1 MINILRYI
9 NFNRQSVAANVL
21 SLVVGLT
28 CCLLIAIWAVPE
40 VQTDRCFAKLDRIS
54 IASGQQGATT
64 FFGAPPAVAPF
75 AMGGCPQVEQ
85 AARVTVGQRTL
96 RVSRGAFG
104 IVSMMSDPELFGI
117 FDFSFVAGVPF
128 GAADVDRC
136 VVSRSTAE
144 RLFGTADAVD
154 SLLTVGERTF
164 RVCGVFEDL
173 PRNVTLMRNRNL
185 SGIAVLVPLASS
197 DRHAEL
203 DELWYD
209 NSYATYLLLHPDAD
223 ATALAAALTARS
235 HDARS
240 DTGLDIAL
248 RPLKDE
254 YLVYQGNGGRV
265 WLMTGI
271 ALLILSIACINFVN
285 LATAAFSRQTVA
297 VGIRK
302 VMGASRARLVADY
315 LLQTLLIVLG
325 SLALALVAAHLLTP
339 YFSLMIGKQVDF
351 GAIANPAVLLAM
363 AGAVVL
369 AVLLSGLYPA
379 LYLSSFRP
387 LGVLHGRT
395 AATGG
400 GRLRTMLV
408 TMQMMASVVLIV
420 CCIVVKMQ
428 IMAFGSADLGYNRS
442 DIICIT
448 SLNETQ
454 FGRLGVLRDRLQADP
469 AVEAMSQST
478 ATLTGWSPSG
488 IGFGWDGMPDDSR
501 PLVTFN
507 FCDADF
513 ADTYQLRFAAGRFMR
528 EGESACVINR
538 SFADLLAATD
548 TAVIGRTI
556 TRGSAGLTVVGIV
569 DGLRH
574 GDYNE
579 LQGPYI
585 IMPPAYFYGNGCLS
599 VRFAAGTDVR
609 AFYERVC
616 RRRLRRRAAGP
627 LPRRHARPLPPGR
640 ARDGPHGDLLCRSG
654 RGGAV
659 HRPLRSGHVHGRAPA
674 QGDWHPPRLR
684 SLGGQRHR
692 AADELVRL
700 ADAGRSG
707 RRLSAGLCADA
718 QLAFELCRPHQ
729 PVGLDVR
736 GGGGIRAGRG
746 RSHHS
751 LAHSAGGAH
760 QPVGVPA
767 HRVGAPPRQTDTHLE
782 EREIIVQNT

>member
-1 MINILRYI
+1 MLFWLLIFDL
-9 NFNRQSVAANVL
+9 NRQSVAANVL

-28 CCLLIAIWAVPE
+28 CCLLIALWAVPE

-54 IASGQQGATT
+54 IASGQQGTTT

-185 SGIAVLVPLASS
+185 DGIAVLVPLASS

-223 ATALAAALTARS
+223 ATVLAAALTARS
-235 HDARS
+235 HDVRS

-248 RPLKDE
+248 RPMKDE

-363 AGAVVL
+363 AGTVAL

-395 AATGG
+395 AAIGG

-513 ADTYQLRFAAGRFMR
+513 ADTFLRQRLPFGALCRRHRRAR
-528 EGESACVINR
+528 
-538 SFADLLAATD
+538 LLRA
-548 TAVIGRTI
+548 R
-556 TRGSAGLTVVGIV
+556 LP
-569 DGLRH
+569 H
-574 GDYNE
+574 G
-579 LQGPYI
+579 
-585 IMPPAYFYGNGCLS
+585 
-599 VRFAAGTDVR
+599 
-609 AFYERVC
+609 

-692 AADELVRL
+692 AADALVRL

-782 EREIIVQNT
+782 ERNHRSKHIIQ

>member
-9 NFNRQSVAANVL
+9 NLNRQSVAANVL

-28 CCLLIAIWAVPE
+28 CCLLIALWAVPE

-185 SGIAVLVPLASS
+185 SGIAVLLPLASS

-248 RPLKDE
+248 RPMKDE

-265 WLMTGI
+265 WLMAGI

-315 LLQTLLIVLG
+315 LQQTLLIVLG

-351 GAIANPAVLLAM
+351 GAIANPAVLMAM
-363 AGAVVL
+363 AGAVAL

-448 SLNETQ
+448 SLNENQ
-454 FGRLGVLRDRLQADP
+454 LGRLGVLRDRLQADP

-616 RRRLRRRAAGP
+616 RTAADVFGDEPQVRFLDDMLDLYRQGEREMDRMVTFFAAVAVAVLCIGLFGLATFMVERRRKEIGIRRVCGASVGSVIGRLMRWFAWPMLGGVAAGCP
-627 LPRRHARPLPPGR
+627 LVYALM
-640 ARDGPHGDLLCRSG
+640 RSW
-654 RGGAV
+654 
-659 HRPLRSGHVHGRAPA
+659 LSNY
-674 QGDWHPPRLR
+674 
-684 SLGGQRHR
+684 
-692 AADELVRL
+692 ADRI
-700 ADAGRSG
+700 S
-707 RRLSAGLCADA
+707 LSAWMFVAA
-718 QLAFELCRPHQ
+718 VAFVLA
-729 PVGLDVR
+729 V
-736 GGGGIRAGRG
+736 AGATIVWR
-746 RSHHS
+746 
-751 LAHSAGGAH
+751 
-760 QPVGVPA
+760 
-767 HRVGAPPRQTDTHLE
+767 
-782 EREIIVQNT
+782 IVQAARTNPSECLRTE

>member
-9 NFNRQSVAANVL
+9 NLNRQSVAANVL

-28 CCLLIAIWAVPE
+28 CCLLIALWAVPE

-117 FDFSFVAGVPF
+117 FDFRFVAGVPF
-128 GAADVDRC
+128 GPADVDRC

-235 HDARS
+235 HDARF

-248 RPLKDE
+248 RPMKDE

-363 AGAVVL
+363 AGAVAL

-448 SLNETQ
+448 SLNENQ

-556 TRGSAGLTVVGIV
+556 TRGPADLTVVGIV

-616 RRRLRRRAAGP
+616 RTAADVFGDEPQVRFLDDMLDLYRQGEREMDRMVTFFAAVAVAVLCIGLFGLATFMVERRRKEIGIRRVCGASVGSVIGRLMRWFAWPMLGGVAAGCP
-627 LPRRHARPLPPGR
+627 LVYALM
-640 ARDGPHGDLLCRSG
+640 RSW
-654 RGGAV
+654 
-659 HRPLRSGHVHGRAPA
+659 LSNY
-674 QGDWHPPRLR
+674 
-684 SLGGQRHR
+684 
-692 AADELVRL
+692 ADRI
-700 ADAGRSG
+700 S
-707 RRLSAGLCADA
+707 LSAWMFVAA
-718 QLAFELCRPHQ
+718 VAFVLA
-729 PVGLDVR
+729 V
-736 GGGGIRAGRG
+736 AGATIVWR
-746 RSHHS
+746 
-751 LAHSAGGAH
+751 
-760 QPVGVPA
+760 
-767 HRVGAPPRQTDTHLE
+767 
-782 EREIIVQNT
+782 IVQAARTNPSECLRTE

>member
-9 NFNRQSVAANVL
+9 NLNRQSVAANVL

-28 CCLLIAIWAVPE
+28 CCLLIALWAVPE

-117 FDFSFVAGVPF
+117 FDFRFVAGVPF

-185 SGIAVLVPLASS
+185 SGIAVLLPLASS

-248 RPLKDE
+248 RPMKDE

-265 WLMTGI
+265 WLMAGI

-363 AGAVVL
+363 AGAVAL

-556 TRGSAGLTVVGIV
+556 TRGSTDLTVVGIV

-616 RRRLRRRAAGP
+616 RTAADVFGDEPQVRFLDDMLDLYRQGEREMDRMVTFFAAVAVAVLCIGLFGLATFMVERRRKEIGIRRVCGASVGSVIGRLMRWFAWPMLGGVAAGCP
-627 LPRRHARPLPPGR
+627 LVYALM
-640 ARDGPHGDLLCRSG
+640 RSW
-654 RGGAV
+654 
-659 HRPLRSGHVHGRAPA
+659 LSNY
-674 QGDWHPPRLR
+674 
-684 SLGGQRHR
+684 
-692 AADELVRL
+692 ADRI
-700 ADAGRSG
+700 S
-707 RRLSAGLCADA
+707 LSAWMFVAA
-718 QLAFELCRPHQ
+718 VAFVLA
-729 PVGLDVR
+729 V
-736 GGGGIRAGRG
+736 AGATIVWR
-746 RSHHS
+746 
-751 LAHSAGGAH
+751 
-760 QPVGVPA
+760 
-767 HRVGAPPRQTDTHLE
+767 
-782 EREIIVQNT
+782 IVQAARTNPSECLRTE

>member
-448 SLNETQ
+448 SLNENQ

-616 RRRLRRRAAGP
+616 RTAADVFGDEPQVRFLDDMLDLYRQGEREMDRMVTFFAAVAVAVLCIGLFGLATFMVERRRKEIGIRRVCGASVGSVIGRLMSWFAWPMLGGVAAGCP
-627 LPRRHARPLPPGR
+627 LVYALM
-640 ARDGPHGDLLCRSG
+640 RSW
-654 RGGAV
+654 
-659 HRPLRSGHVHGRAPA
+659 LSNY
-674 QGDWHPPRLR
+674 
-684 SLGGQRHR
+684 
-692 AADELVRL
+692 ADRI
-700 ADAGRSG
+700 S
-707 RRLSAGLCADA
+707 LSAWMFVAA
-718 QLAFELCRPHQ
+718 VAFVLA
-729 PVGLDVR
+729 V
-736 GGGGIRAGRG
+736 AGATIVWR
-746 RSHHS
+746 
-751 LAHSAGGAH
+751 
-760 QPVGVPA
+760 
-767 HRVGAPPRQTDTHLE
+767 
-782 EREIIVQNT
+782 IVQAARTNPSECLRTE

>member
-9 NFNRQSVAANVL
+9 NLNRQSVAANVL

-117 FDFSFVAGVPF
+117 FDFRFVAGVPF

-235 HDARS
+235 HDVRS

-265 WLMTGI
+265 WLMAGI

-363 AGAVVL
+363 AGAVAL

-469 AVEAMSQST
+469 AVEAMSLST

-616 RRRLRRRAAGP
+616 RTAADVFGDEPQVRFLDDMLDLYRQGEREMDRMVTFFAAVAVAVLCIGLFGLATFMVERRRKEIGI
-627 LPRRHARPLPPGR
+627 RRVCGASVGSVVGR
-640 ARDGPHGDLLCRSG
+640 LMSWFAWPM
-654 RGGAV
+654 
-659 HRPLRSGHVHGRAPA
+659 
-674 QGDWHPPRLR
+674 
-684 SLGGQRHR
+684 LGGVAVGCPLVYALMRSWLSNY
-692 AADELVRL
+692 ADRI
-700 ADAGRSG
+700 S
-707 RRLSAGLCADA
+707 LSAWMFVAA
-718 QLAFELCRPHQ
+718 VAFVLA
-729 PVGLDVR
+729 V
-736 GGGGIRAGRG
+736 AGATIVWR
-746 RSHHS
+746 
-751 LAHSAGGAH
+751 
-760 QPVGVPA
+760 
-767 HRVGAPPRQTDTHLE
+767 
-782 EREIIVQNT
+782 IVQAARTNPSECLRTE

>member
-616 RRRLRRRAAGP
+616 RTAADVFGDEPQVRFLDDMLDLYRQGEREMDRMVTFFAAVAVAVLCIGLFGLATFMVERRRKEIGIRRVCGASVGSVIGRLMSWFAWPMLGGVAAGCP
-627 LPRRHARPLPPGR
+627 LVYALM
-640 ARDGPHGDLLCRSG
+640 RSW
-654 RGGAV
+654 
-659 HRPLRSGHVHGRAPA
+659 LSNY
-674 QGDWHPPRLR
+674 
-684 SLGGQRHR
+684 
-692 AADELVRL
+692 ADRI
-700 ADAGRSG
+700 S
-707 RRLSAGLCADA
+707 LSAWMFVAA
-718 QLAFELCRPHQ
+718 VAFVLA
-729 PVGLDVR
+729 V
-736 GGGGIRAGRG
+736 AGATIVWR
-746 RSHHS
+746 
-751 LAHSAGGAH
+751 
-760 QPVGVPA
+760 
-767 HRVGAPPRQTDTHLE
+767 
-782 EREIIVQNT
+782 IVQAARTNPSECLRTE

>member
-9 NFNRQSVAANVL
+9 NLNRQSVAANVL

-28 CCLLIAIWAVPE
+28 CCLLIALWAVPE

-54 IASGQQGATT
+54 IASGQQGTTT

-185 SGIAVLVPLASS
+185 DGIAVLLPLASS

-248 RPLKDE
+248 RPMKDE

-265 WLMTGI
+265 WLMAGI

-363 AGAVVL
+363 AGAVAL

-454 FGRLGVLRDRLQADP
+454 FGRLGVLRDRLQAEP

-556 TRGSAGLTVVGIV
+556 TRGSTGLTVVGIV

-616 RRRLRRRAAGP
+616 RTAADVFGDEPQVRFLDDMLDLYRQGEREMDRMVTFFAAVAVAVLCIGLFGLATFMVERRRKEIGIRRVCGASVGSVIGRLMRWFAWPMLGGVAAGCP
-627 LPRRHARPLPPGR
+627 LVYALM
-640 ARDGPHGDLLCRSG
+640 RSW
-654 RGGAV
+654 
-659 HRPLRSGHVHGRAPA
+659 LSNY
-674 QGDWHPPRLR
+674 
-684 SLGGQRHR
+684 
-692 AADELVRL
+692 ADRI
-700 ADAGRSG
+700 S
-707 RRLSAGLCADA
+707 LSAWMFVAA
-718 QLAFELCRPHQ
+718 VAFVLA
-729 PVGLDVR
+729 V
-736 GGGGIRAGRG
+736 AGATIVWR
-746 RSHHS
+746 
-751 LAHSAGGAH
+751 
-760 QPVGVPA
+760 
-767 HRVGAPPRQTDTHLE
+767 
-782 EREIIVQNT
+782 IVQAARTNPSECLRTE

>member
-9 NFNRQSVAANVL
+9 NLNRQSVAANVL

-28 CCLLIAIWAVPE
+28 CCLLIALWAVPE

-54 IASGQQGATT
+54 IASGQQGVTT

-185 SGIAVLVPLASS
+185 DGIAVLVPLASS

-248 RPLKDE
+248 RPMKDE

-265 WLMTGI
+265 WLMAGI

-363 AGAVVL
+363 AGAVAL

-454 FGRLGVLRDRLQADP
+454 FGRLGVLRDRLQAEP

-616 RRRLRRRAAGP
+616 RTAADVFGDEPQVRFLDDMLDLYRQGEREMDRMVTFFAAVAVAVLCIGLFGLATFMVERRRKEIGIRRVCGASVGSVIGRLMRWFAWPMLGGVAAGCP
-627 LPRRHARPLPPGR
+627 LVYALM
-640 ARDGPHGDLLCRSG
+640 RSW
-654 RGGAV
+654 
-659 HRPLRSGHVHGRAPA
+659 LSNY
-674 QGDWHPPRLR
+674 
-684 SLGGQRHR
+684 
-692 AADELVRL
+692 ADRI
-700 ADAGRSG
+700 S
-707 RRLSAGLCADA
+707 LSAWMFVAA
-718 QLAFELCRPHQ
+718 VAFVLA
-729 PVGLDVR
+729 V
-736 GGGGIRAGRG
+736 AGATIVWR
-746 RSHHS
+746 
-751 LAHSAGGAH
+751 
-760 QPVGVPA
+760 
-767 HRVGAPPRQTDTHLE
+767 
-782 EREIIVQNT
+782 IVQAARTNPSECLRTE

>member
-9 NFNRQSVAANVL
+9 NLNRQSVAANVL

-28 CCLLIAIWAVPE
+28 CCLLIALWAVPE

-185 SGIAVLVPLASS
+185 SGIAVLLPLASS

-248 RPLKDE
+248 RPMKDE
-254 YLVYQGNGGRV
+254 YLVCQGNGGRV
-265 WLMTGI
+265 WLMAGI

-363 AGAVVL
+363 AGVVAL

-395 AATGG
+395 AAIGG

-556 TRGSAGLTVVGIV
+556 TRGSTDLTVVGIV

-616 RRRLRRRAAGP
+616 RTAADVFGDEPQVRFLDDMLDLYRQGEREMDRMVTFFAAVAVAVLCIGLFGLATFMVERRRKEIGIRRVCGASVGSVIGRLMRWFAWPMLGGVAAGCP
-627 LPRRHARPLPPGR
+627 LVYALM
-640 ARDGPHGDLLCRSG
+640 RSW
-654 RGGAV
+654 
-659 HRPLRSGHVHGRAPA
+659 LSNY
-674 QGDWHPPRLR
+674 
-684 SLGGQRHR
+684 
-692 AADELVRL
+692 ADRI
-700 ADAGRSG
+700 S
-707 RRLSAGLCADA
+707 LSAWMFVAA
-718 QLAFELCRPHQ
+718 VAFVLA
-729 PVGLDVR
+729 V
-736 GGGGIRAGRG
+736 AGATIVWR
-746 RSHHS
+746 
-751 LAHSAGGAH
+751 
-760 QPVGVPA
+760 
-767 HRVGAPPRQTDTHLE
+767 
-782 EREIIVQNT
+782 IVQAARTNPSECLRTE

>member
-9 NFNRQSVAANVL
+9 NLNRQSVAANVL

-235 HDARS
+235 HDVRS

-265 WLMTGI
+265 WLMAGI

-363 AGAVVL
+363 AGAVAL

-616 RRRLRRRAAGP
+616 RTAADVFGDEPQVRFLDDMLDLYRQGEREMDRMVTFFAAVAVAVLCIGLFGLATFMVERRRKEIGI
-627 LPRRHARPLPPGR
+627 RRVCGASVGSVVGR
-640 ARDGPHGDLLCRSG
+640 LMSWFAWPM
-654 RGGAV
+654 
-659 HRPLRSGHVHGRAPA
+659 
-674 QGDWHPPRLR
+674 
-684 SLGGQRHR
+684 LGGVAVGCPLVYALMRSWLSNY
-692 AADELVRL
+692 ADRI
-700 ADAGRSG
+700 S
-707 RRLSAGLCADA
+707 LSAWMFVAA
-718 QLAFELCRPHQ
+718 VAFVLA
-729 PVGLDVR
+729 V
-736 GGGGIRAGRG
+736 AGATIVWR
-746 RSHHS
+746 
-751 LAHSAGGAH
+751 
-760 QPVGVPA
+760 
-767 HRVGAPPRQTDTHLE
+767 
-782 EREIIVQNT
+782 IVQAARTNPSECLRTE

>member
-9 NFNRQSVAANVL
+9 NLNRQSVAANVL

-28 CCLLIAIWAVPE
+28 CCLLIALWAVPE

-235 HDARS
+235 HAARS

-248 RPLKDE
+248 RPMKDE

-265 WLMTGI
+265 WLMAGI

-363 AGAVVL
+363 AGAVAL

-556 TRGSAGLTVVGIV
+556 TRGSTDLTVVGIV

-616 RRRLRRRAAGP
+616 RTAADVFGDEPQVRFLDDMLDLYRQGEREMDRMVTFFAAVAVAVLCIGLFGLATFMVERRRKEIGIRRVCGASVGSVIGRLMRWFAWPMLGGVAAGCP
-627 LPRRHARPLPPGR
+627 LVYALM
-640 ARDGPHGDLLCRSG
+640 RSW
-654 RGGAV
+654 
-659 HRPLRSGHVHGRAPA
+659 LSNY
-674 QGDWHPPRLR
+674 
-684 SLGGQRHR
+684 
-692 AADELVRL
+692 ADRI
-700 ADAGRSG
+700 S
-707 RRLSAGLCADA
+707 LSAWMFVAA
-718 QLAFELCRPHQ
+718 VAFVLA
-729 PVGLDVR
+729 V
-736 GGGGIRAGRG
+736 AGATIVWR
-746 RSHHS
+746 
-751 LAHSAGGAH
+751 
-760 QPVGVPA
+760 
-767 HRVGAPPRQTDTHLE
+767 
-782 EREIIVQNT
+782 IVQAARTNPSECLRTE